1 MDDREVTRLLTVALP
16 PDEPPMTTAGEMLDG
31 AHRRRRRRLTE
42 VAAVGGVIVLVGGI
56 ATGSALL
63 HADHRRPAAAPPGSS
78 SPPPGSSSTGPGSSS
93 AGTGANDVT
102 RLDRAIQQAITA
114 GTPPRLRAGQDPFR
128 RVELRRD
135 AAGTWHALYR
145 GAEPTEPNSNVQAT
159 EFRFTIAPRSPSGT
173 PCQVSQCQTTT
184 PPDGTTVWRWETSTD
199 KGAGCTYAWWAAQN
213 RADGSRVTVQLS
225 ADVSHGCAMID
236 WIYDVVKVATYPGL
250 HG

>member
-16 PDEPPMTTAGEMLDG
+16 PDEPPMITATEMLDG
-31 AHRRRRRRLTE
+31 AHRRHRRRLVE
-42 VAAVGGVIVLVGGI
+42 AAAVGGVIVLVGGI
-56 ATGSALL
+56 ATGSTLL
-63 HADHRRPAAAPPGSS
+63 RADHRRPAAAPPGSS
-78 SPPPGSSSTGPGSSS
+78 SPPPASST
-93 AGTGANDVT
+93 ARIGAADDVT

-128 RVELRRD
+128 RVELQRD

-145 GAEPTEPNSNVQAT
+145 GAEPTEPNSNVRAT

-184 PPDGTTVWRWETSTD
+184 RPDGSTARTWETSTP
-199 KGAGCTYAWWAAQN
+199 KGAGCTYAWWAAHD
-213 RADGSRVTVQLS
+213 RADGSRVTVELS
-225 ADVSHGCAMID
+225 ADVSQGCAMID